1 MRETTTTKEGHLEQQ
16 LQRVAEAIKEYG
28 RPTWIAYTS
37 KADRDAIPTQVLVA
51 LLEQAHRDPATMKRA
66 DKYEA
71 ILEFAK
77 VSLFEE
83 VTAKQ
88 MGDLAEMSP
97 ATARK
102 FLEDRPDL
110 FKPIRR
116 GVWEVRDAT
125 ADRQADRR

>member
-1 MRETTTTKEGHLEQQ
+1 MEQP

-37 KADRDAIPTQVLVA
+37 KADRDAIPTQVLVG
-51 LLEQAHRDPATMKRA
+51 LLEQAHRDPSTVKRA

-77 VSLFEE
+77 ENLFAE